1 MDTTIN
7 ATVQN
12 NVQNDVQTAVQP
24 TVQPTQN
31 AATVQPTAQP
41 TQKKV
46 TAKVT
51 AVYFE
56 KYDDNQ
62 YFTISLRLN
71 KPLKLM
77 KQNDAG
83 IYEETTTVFLS
94 KPAAALLQDVNDDIA
109 AYYLSMQGAT
119 QQSLSTALSGA
130 ELTIRQKLLVA
141 GETDGDV
148 TNESDHDQWFS
159 FIDKLT
165 VSKMAKLVM
174 SKQLGLSIDELK
186 LLLED

>member
-7 ATVQN
+7 ATAAQN
-12 NVQNDVQTAVQP
+12 A
-24 TVQPTQN
+24 TQN
-31 AATVQPTAQP
+31 
-41 TQKKV
+41 KV

-62 YFTISLRLN
+62 YYTISLRLN
-71 KPLKLM
+71 KPLKMM

-130 ELTIRQKLLVA
+130 EVTVRQKLFAA
-141 GETDGDV
+141 GEAADGV
-148 TNESDHDQWFS
+148 ANETDHDQWFS
-159 FIDKLT
+159 FIDKLSI
-165 VSKMAKLVM
+165 SKMAKLVM

-186 LLLED
+186 LLLEE